1 MDNQKNENWSFSF
14 DFTGVNAATGKSR
27 QAAEG
32 YYQGIIVDAYINADR
47 PERVIFRATFGSDF
61 PGQTAL
67 TGLRM
72 PRDKDDKVIYYW
84 RGLLE
89 SCGYTGEQLDRGATG
104 IGAQV
109 FLQKPTSFYYCPG
122 DPDAI
127 EENKKYSKVQFLG
140 HGEWARQKQEFDA
153 KSNLASP
160 ANQSPTLNA
169 PPTSTPQ
176 GVPSN
181 GVSQAATGFA
191 APNTSTNELLNML
204 K

>member
-1 MDNQKNENWSFSF
+1 MDTQKDQSWNFSF

-27 QAAEG
+27 QAPEG
-32 YYQGIIVDAYINADR
+32 YYQGLITEAYVNPDR
-47 PERVIFRATFGSDF
+47 PDRVIFRATFGEDYL
-61 PGQTAL
+61 GQTAL

-89 SCGYTGEQLDRGATG
+89 SCGYTGEQLDRGVTG

-109 FLQKPTSFYYCPG
+109 FVNKPTTFFFRPG
-122 DPDAI
+122 DPEAI
-127 EENKKYSKVQFLG
+127 EEDKKYSKTQFLS

-153 KSNLASP
+153 KSNLATP
-160 ANQSPTLNA
+160 ANQSTSLASPQ
-169 PPTSTPQ
+169 PPST
-176 GVPSN
+176 VAPSN
-181 GVSQAATGFA
+181 GAQPAATGFA
-191 APNTSTNELLNML
+191 APNASTNELLNML